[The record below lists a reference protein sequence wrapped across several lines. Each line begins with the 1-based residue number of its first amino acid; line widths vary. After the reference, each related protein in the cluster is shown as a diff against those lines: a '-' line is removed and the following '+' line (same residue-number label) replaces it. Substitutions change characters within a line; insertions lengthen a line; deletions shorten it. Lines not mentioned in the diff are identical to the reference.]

1 MKQITAKF
9 KSVCAETGKVIK
21 KGDQMIYDYQTKKCY
36 CMDSQT
42 ATKHNEPTQESLH
55 VQANED
61 AYFDNFCQQNN
72 I

>member
-9 KSVCAETGKVIK
+9 KSTCADTGKIIK
-21 KGDQMIYDYQTKKCY
+21 KGDTMLYDYSTKKCY
-36 CMDSQT
+36 SMDSKQ
-42 ATKHNEPTQESLH
+42 AKNNEADQIGLH
-55 VQANED
+55 IQANED